1 MEITVNDFML
11 MQPNYPRVTD
21 SDKYYFQLA
30 MRLADLCD
38 GQRLLALQPEHVRR
52 RVVLAVMGYYQDVV
66 ADSGLWRSFTM
77 MHERMYGTPLPFYG
91 RSADYVDY
99 ELNVDDLRFV
109 IWYTI
114 EGLTFDNGRLSPL
127 DREVERAAREFFKVL
142 NECYEEAP
150 NPVEY
155 NLVTGIETGPESDA
169 ASVYELSRWL
179 FFKSFL
185 MPPAAKVALAQ
196 NRAEAR
202 RLVKEGR
209 RDLEGKLTD
218 LDDRTMLTYP
228 TGPLSLTI
236 GQWVKLIASGELPGI
251 DPADDAPSDAEPHKH
266 YTRFTKATGGSEI
279 AFFADYDALNSFLT
293 GPMEWG
299 DGNGGDVFPQLRG
312 HSHFV
317 MLAHRAKGVLIAP
330 DVAQFICHPANALY
344 DRAQARAAAHTLI
357 TDYGRCPADLVRYAF
372 GHGLVPD
379 AALPA
384 DPTGRLLLD
393 NWDFMARLYQQGLYT
408 HSGD

>member
-1 MEITVNDFML
+1 MEITVKDFML

-21 SDKYYFQLA
+21 SDKYYLQLA
-30 MRLADLCD
+30 MRLASLCD
-38 GQRLLALQPEHVRR
+38 DKRLLALQPEPVRR

-77 MHERMYGTPLPFYG
+77 MHERLYGTPLPFYG
-91 RSADYVDY
+91 RSDDYVDY
-99 ELNVDDLRFV
+99 ELNLDDLRFV

-114 EGLTFDNGRLSPL
+114 EGLTFDNGRLLPL
-127 DREVERAAREFFKVL
+127 DREVERAAREFYKVL
-142 NECYEEAP
+142 DECYEDAP

-155 NLVTGIETGPESDA
+155 NLVTGIETGPDSDA

-202 RLVKEGR
+202 RIIKDAK

-228 TGPLSLTI
+228 TGPLSFTI
-236 GQWVKLIASGELPGI
+236 GQWVKLIASGELPSLE
-251 DPADDAPSDAEPHKH
+251 ADAAMPDAEPHKH
-266 YTRFTKATGGSEI
+266 YRQFTEATGGSEI

-293 GPMEWG
+293 TQMGWDEAGPEG
-299 DGNGGDVFPQLRG
+299 VFPQLRG
-312 HSHFV
+312 HSRFV

-330 DVAQFICHPANALY
+330 DVAQYICHPANSLY
-344 DRAQARAAAHTLI
+344 NRDEARAAAHTLI

-393 NWDFMARLYQQGLYT
+393 NWDFLARLYQQGLYT